1 MHINIKEVKQ
11 KASTQNSIIVRAYL
25 ASHLVARDWN
35 EEEMSLIGV
44 MGTENTITNVL
55 KEIAFTGVLARKL
68 SWGLVKSVGITIW
81 VYIHLE
87 SPLHLRIIQPKY
99 LRQMV
104 NIPGNNII
112 IFLSL
117 FLFLH
122 LHHL

>member
-1 MHINIKEVKQ
+1 MLSQQTNTALVHINI
-11 KASTQNSIIVRAYL
+11 YL

-35 EEEMSLIGV
+35 EEEMSLIGI

-68 SWGLVKSVGITIW
+68 SWCLVKSVGITIW

-99 LRQMV
+99 LQQMV
-104 NIPGNNII
+104 NIPENII
-112 IFLSL
+112 
-117 FLFLH
+117 FLH